1 MPGLIIFVNSLF
13 EKKFDILFK
22 MPIKLYNSKI
32 RRKKMMLF
40 GERIRQLRKEK
51 KWSQDELAKMVDSD
65 ARQISRY
72 ERGKITPYADTIVK
86 IANVFE
92 VTTDYLL
99 IENAPRKPFRMEDKE
114 LLNHI
119 EDMENLTDADKKCLY
134 YFIDALKAKNKIKSV
149 AQELN

>member
-1 MPGLIIFVNSLF
+1 MTIFC
-13 EKKFDILFK
+13 
-22 MPIKLYNSKI
+22 
-32 RRKKMMLF
+32 
-40 GERIRQLRKEK
+40 ERIRQLRKEK
-51 KWSQDELAKMVDSD
+51 KISQQELAKMVDSD

-72 ERGKITPYADTIVK
+72 ESGKSTPYAETIVK
-86 IANVFE
+86 IADVFD

-114 LLNHI
+114 LLRHI
-119 EDMENLTDADKKCLY
+119 EDMKNLTDEDKKSLY